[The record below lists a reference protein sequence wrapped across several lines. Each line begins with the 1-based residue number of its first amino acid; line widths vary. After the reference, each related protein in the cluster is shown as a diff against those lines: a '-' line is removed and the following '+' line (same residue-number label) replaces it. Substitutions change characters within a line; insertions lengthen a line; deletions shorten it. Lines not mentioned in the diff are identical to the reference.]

1 MILLNSV
8 TGDKKCVETVL
19 CDLTTTIDP
28 NKMYV
33 EKLES
38 KRNGRSMSRE
48 GNRNPIF
55 FLGFCCPDE

>member
-1 MILLNSV
+1 VILLNSV

-38 KRNGRSMSRE
+38 KRNGRS
-48 GNRNPIF
+48 IV
-55 FLGFCCPDE
+55 